1 MKPAYFLITISIV
14 LLFFL
19 VELFNPFLKSIFVAT
34 LLTIATNSMHQ
45 KIERSIKNRVLST
58 SIITFAMAS
67 LFFIPILYCI
77 ISFATYFNQV
87 NQVTLVNNL
96 NEIKISFFSLLKE
109 FSFLNDFI
117 ESITSKLDIGKL
129 VQQLVSLSAYLGKNS
144 AKFMADM
151 FLILI
156 FLFFFT
162 LYSKQISQYLK
173 NIIPINNEDAT
184 ILFNESSSVM
194 SVVFYSILVT
204 AIFQGFLFGIFLT
217 IFGYDGLL
225 FGVLYGFASLIPVI
239 GGVIMWLPVSIYEAS
254 TGTLSNAI
262 FIAIYSI
269 VVISIIA
276 DTFIK
281 PIIINYINKKVIKNR
296 TNISSLLIFF
306 SIIAGLSTFGFWGM
320 IIGPAMVSLFISV
333 MELLRK
339 YSDIFK

>member
-1 MKPAYFLITISIV
+1 
-14 LLFFL
+14 
-19 VELFNPFLKSIFVAT
+19 
-34 LLTIATNSMHQ
+34 
-45 KIERSIKNRVLST
+45 
-58 SIITFAMAS
+58 MAS

-204 AIFQGFLFGIFLT
+204 AIFQGFLFGVFLT

-339 YSDIFK
+339 YSDIFM